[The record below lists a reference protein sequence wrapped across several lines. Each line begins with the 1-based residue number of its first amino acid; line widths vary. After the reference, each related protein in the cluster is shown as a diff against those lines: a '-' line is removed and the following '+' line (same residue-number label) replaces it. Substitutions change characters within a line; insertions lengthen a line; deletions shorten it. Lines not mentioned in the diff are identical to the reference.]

1 VRKQTLPTD
10 AAELRTQT
18 AVPAALRLTEKERD
32 RLLRIVERVGSL
44 KTHYELFLLAQGEV
58 QDFLPHR
65 VLISVWGDFATG
77 DLGLDILSAESALRT
92 EGMGGRAIHGM
103 VESSSRRTA
112 CNVFPSD
119 TRYQERAGWDRESVF
134 DAESAI
140 EHHRGKFCA
149 AATNGRI
156 AHPPDR
162 FGVP

>member
-1 VRKQTLPTD
+1 MRQQMMPTNYP
-10 AAELRTQT
+10 ELH
-18 AVPAALRLTEKERD
+18 VPAAVLEGASLAEEERD
-32 RLLRIVERVGSL
+32 RLVHVVEHVSSL
-44 KTHYELFLLAQGEV
+44 ETHHELFVLAQGEI

-65 VLISVWGDFATG
+65 ILISVWGDFATG